1 MADDIKE
8 MTAEL
13 ARDPDSLVFIRLGEA
28 LRVRGQV
35 DSASKVALS
44 GLERHPGSVEAHD
57 LYARILVDGGN
68 LDRARMV
75 WEAALKIEARHKG
88 THKGLGFLHYN
99 RGELDLALD
108 HLELALSADP
118 ADQSVVQA
126 LRVVRAA
133 AEGVPDAAPEE
144 GFTAADMFA
153 GLDGGSDGLLLV
165 DGRGRVLAGGV
176 RDTRGAAVADAVA
189 AYLAGISQEAER
201 TSRMLE
207 LGEWEWIVAEAAG
220 GNVHLTRPTD
230 GTVLL
235 LLRDASVPPG
245 RLALLAEKANDVART
260 WLEAQQI

>member
-13 ARDPDSLVFIRLGEA
+13 ARDPDSLIFIRLGEA

-35 DSASKVALS
+35 DAAGKVALS
-44 GLERHPGSVEAHD
+44 GLERHPGSAEAHD
-57 LYARILVDGGN
+57 LYARILVDVGN
-68 LDRARMV
+68 LERARTV
-75 WEAALKIEARHKG
+75 WEKALEIEPRHKG
-88 THKGLGFLHYN
+88 THKGLGFLHYG

-118 ADQSVVQA
+118 MDQSVVQA
-126 LRVVRAA
+126 LRIVRAA
-133 AEGVPDAAPEE
+133 AEEMPEAVAE
-144 GFTAADMFA
+144 DPFAAADMFA
-153 GLDGGSDGLLLV
+153 GLEGGSDGLLLV

-176 RDTRGAAVADAVA
+176 RDTQGAAVADEMA
-189 AYLAGISQEAER
+189 AYLTGISQEAER
-201 TSRMLE
+201 TSRILE
-207 LGEWEWIVAEAAG
+207 LGEWEWMVAEAAG

-245 RLALLAEKANDVART
+245 RLSLLAEKANDVART
-260 WLEAQQI
+260 WLEAQKS